1 MAALNPLRKTEND
14 SLVIVLSLSFVL
26 GMAVALAVY
35 FAWRLNVGELQ
46 AHGFLSAIALIIC
59 PPYVL
64 SLVIGPTPDSD
75 LALVLVVGTIV
86 FANAFLYAGVAAGGY
101 FIFTVVARK
110 KVGRRGPSPSRGAL
124 AQTFWET
131 NSWKTGNWRLITVTP
146 PVAAASCS
154 AARPVPR

>member
-1 MAALNPLRKTEND
+1 LNQLRKTDNG
-14 SLVIVLSLSFVL
+14 SLLLVLSLSFVL

-46 AHGFLSAIALIIC
+46 SHGFLTAIGLIIC

-64 SLVIGPTPDSD
+64 SLVVGPTPDSA

-101 FIFTVVARK
+101 FIFTVTAKK
-110 KVGRRGPSPSRGAL
+110 KVRR
-124 AQTFWET
+124 
-131 NSWKTGNWRLITVTP
+131 
-146 PVAAASCS
+146 
-154 AARPVPR
+154 